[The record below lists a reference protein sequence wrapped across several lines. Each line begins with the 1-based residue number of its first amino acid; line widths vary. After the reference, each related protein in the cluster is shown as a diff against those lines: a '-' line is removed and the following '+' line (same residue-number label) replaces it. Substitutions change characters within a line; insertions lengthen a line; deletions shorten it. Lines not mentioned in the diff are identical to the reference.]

1 MMLQKLAMK
10 SQEVKPKAQADWLG
24 FCKGVRTYVQ
34 RASLMKMAQKTGAK
48 QLMPLRVAAE
58 HMSSK
63 LAMKIAAAAL
73 AAFAL
78 ASAVV
83 SAMPASE
90 EAQIQAIAD
99 AQNLWKDEFVALRDK
114 GQLPQPYLLNM
125 TPEQTRFAVTD
136 LDGNGRLELLF
147 RHAAVPTGDK
157 GAIPR
162 PFHYIPTAVGMAVYE
177 IDADGRLQ
185 RLPEEE
191 NGYGCPD
198 LKNLDVLHAVRKD
211 GTRWYNICTRTHIE
225 SVYGYFSYIDSY
237 QQIAIVNGK
246 VKVKN
251 LAEKSGHYNVFDWDR
266 VEEVPTSASI
276 FDGDPTHREMRP
288 EDFERTNF
296 YRDFHR
302 TYDTSGQLH
311 MMSCGQLLENPRAA
325 LNQSWFLWLHHDAVK
340 G

>member
-1 MMLQKLAMK
+1 MMLQRLAKK

-34 RASLMKMAQKTGAK
+34 RASLMKMSPKTGAK

-63 LAMKIAAAAL
+63 LAMKIASAAF

-83 SAMPASE
+83 SAMSASE
-90 EAQIQAIAD
+90 EAQIQAIAN
-99 AQNLWKDEFVALRDK
+99 ARNLWKDEFVALRDK

-125 TPEQTRFAVTD
+125 DPGQTCFAVTD

-147 RHAAVPTGDK
+147 RHAAVPTEDK
-157 GAIPR
+157 GVIPR
-162 PFHYIPTAVGMAVYE
+162 PFHYIPTALGMAVYE

-191 NGYGCPD
+191 NGYGCPN
-198 LKNLDVLHAVRKD
+198 LNNLDVLHAIRED
-211 GTRWYNICTRTHIE
+211 GTCWYNICTRTHIE
-225 SVYGYFSYIDSY
+225 SDYGYFSYIDSY
-237 QQIAIVNGK
+237 QQITIDNGK

-251 LAEKSGHYNVFDWDR
+251 LAEESGYYNVFDWDR

-276 FDGDPTHREMRP
+276 FDDDPAHSEMRP
-288 EDFERTNF
+288 EDFEQTDF

-302 TYDTSGQLH
+302 TYDMSGRLH
-311 MMSCGQLLENPRAA
+311 MMSCGQLLENSRAA
-325 LNQSWFLWLHHDAVK
+325 LAQSWFLWLHHDAVK
-340 G
+340 R

>member
-1 MMLQKLAMK
+1 MPQRPTMK

-58 HMSSK
+58 HMSSTR
-63 LAMKIAAAAL
+63 AMKIAAAAL

-83 SAMPASE
+83 SARPASE

-237 QQIAIVNGK
+237 QQIAVVNGK

-276 FDGDPTHREMRP
+276 FDGDPAHREMRP
-288 EDFERTNF
+288 EDFERTKF

-311 MMSCGQLLENPRAA
+311 MMSCGQLLEDPRAT
-325 LNQSWFLWLHHDAVK
+325 LNQSWFLWLHHDAVE